1 MSLEDWVEQR
11 YARPVVVV
19 ESSAAADA
27 ICARNGMDLIHLLRL
42 HSVYAGGPLYA
53 RIGDRSEPV
62 ACNKFG
68 VRLMRTECVRDVS
81 LSQVARHTRHLLR
94 NAAAFDLAYGEQLDA
109 ALRDIVAKNR
119 SRHDGSLPRPV
130 RAAQP
135 STELSSPPAAS
146 EVIGGPAAVSTL
158 LERACPTWHRAF
170 IRDLHSLVRCS
181 SFDTIDYP
189 IGALFAVATTEA
201 GGVEGM
207 LQVFRAQARRIQELR
222 ASLPGM
228 DTELHQYYLILH
240 DNTSPLSPS
249 LSTARQ
255 VLTSVQQ
262 LYGANYCAL
271 IKVNS
276 VVDPRT
282 VKNLDPSMW
291 IAASPMVMDVPS
303 AQALH
308 QAAAQAAA
316 AASSNT
322 VTASQSPSAS
332 TTSPSS
338 GAASPSGTAADCAP
352 ALSFRAVHRTCGT
365 WPNSNTA
372 IITGCYM
379 SPEDVTD
386 VHNVMA
392 YYLSQSLFKFV
403 ERRLRMLDVSV
414 QDRRTTTLSK
424 MAAWFKGK
432 DEGRPRT
439 ADVVKTPNGLDSS
452 AFPRYVAHSL
462 EMQMRH
468 CGDLSLAL
476 HDLKGAISY
485 YRMCIEE
492 LLETL
497 ALRPYNRALI
507 AACQEGIGVA
517 QLLQGKLV
525 PQSLTPWY
533 TGVTS
538 ATQRVSSQTNRW
550 EVAWNDYLAAG
561 TPTHAVRVAF
571 LLYESSRVRTPPMLD
586 RCHAILT
593 HLLRSGIL
601 QRQNLLSGVVNDLLA
616 GIAAFTNPP
625 FPAGLEVPPS
635 IPRDY
640 PVYMNLR
647 RFAQRLQRAG
657 ALYRADNSLEQALR
671 CYLRVLQLLRAID
684 PQETWKTLT
693 EHLYLTAGQLYM
705 QLGQDVRGIA
715 MTSVAVAQGTPL
727 YRHPATAQQAFEG
740 FWAQQ
745 KRMLSSMGY
754 ALCPHM
760 PMPRILRGS
769 FRVDRNYYSTDT
781 LTDDAA
787 RKMSEAA
794 AETEWH
800 SMEKHL
806 KKNYTETVL
815 RAHPSYR
822 FPAFHGGSKYGCGG
836 TAHSRR
842 SQDGHSGSCS
852 TANSSYRY
860 NTAADRRGGA
870 SSPAV
875 SQQAGARQD
884 DHVFPMAEAASGS
897 AAQPQRRFTIAKAE
911 PLALNFV
918 MENIIGCSIEA
929 TDLTLLYLDYA
940 SPEQLWKSS
949 MTQTVRLEA
958 GARRRVSLSFDPVS
972 EGEYA
977 IIGLC
982 WSLLG
987 QEGYYYFA
995 TRESRPG
1002 CPESLYEYAIEN
1014 PMPSLDA
1021 PENIHVSVTPS
1032 KACVTATF
1040 QPPIPEHLCDGE
1052 YFYTN
1057 LVVRN
1062 TSAQQDA
1069 VHVVL
1074 QRSPAASHLMY
1085 IEEFGRLQNLERE
1098 APLVLAEHLK
1108 AQETRTFAVTIRA
1121 QHRRSDAALQN
1132 TPNYFFL
1139 LIAYLSGPLPEPEK
1153 LPPCLFA
1160 SAAELDPANA
1170 TPPTESALTSTMASP
1185 TSLLHRQLHS
1195 PTAAVA
1201 AHKAAGG
1208 PAVMVCLHRLLR
1220 RCEVQPVVAMHS
1232 TVLPPA
1238 NASLQTAVVLTVKNI
1253 SPAVARAPVTATAAT
1268 AITTTSGEPASITPA
1283 STPDV
1288 VQAVPVSSSG
1298 SAASSCHTHAR
1309 GHSYAPVRVAR
1320 VLVVHSPRWG
1330 VEHKGTEEL
1339 FADCAVHCLLSHGD
1353 SLTLPLL
1360 VKRQPRAAEG
1370 ADATVR
1376 RVSLSDGAAATSA
1389 GAQCPYRDTTC
1400 IALAKAL
1407 PSPARAKAV
1416 EEHLGT
1422 SVSQSERN
1430 LFFLQTSCVGP
1441 GHVGARPSADEAG
1454 GGLAFY
1460 ADKAG
1465 QQKEATKTAKQRR
1478 CDEADEERRLCG
1490 GPIEQYTPLAIAV
1503 AWVREEGGGA
1513 ESHKKHSGVGGDLG
1527 QREGQVFLFVD
1538 PIEHVYQTVAQQ
1550 QKRQAEQESA
1560 TSLRPALSAVRAG
1573 VSAEQTQQELCEA
1586 MLVRY
1591 ASLKRWQG
1599 ALVSHVQAPPVVR
1612 VTPSRASDKTVAAPV
1627 PVTLRCLSLAPVP
1640 LLVTAEALPPPVP
1653 HHSLSFLKH
1662 AREGGARGDQAAS
1675 PATPPPPP
1683 SPPAAMTASGSD
1695 VPVLFVGKTVHTFL
1709 LMPSEEYEVQFT
1721 ALALRPGLVD
1731 CQRISLSA
1739 ASICYLHST
1748 AEKDDDGA
1756 DGADEMRGTEGAQPL
1771 MCTGMT
1777 LPSLI
1782 RALLSHK
1789 TPSAAPRTAPRV
1801 LLSDRQ
1807 LCGRQRP
1814 DDGADMRSG
1823 AERCGRRQALQGYLA
1838 AAAHSSVMTLVER
1851 YGTRAAELVRQ
1862 LAPLGPAGGATV
1874 SQVMSYTAPALTR
1887 VIMVDDRAATSTA
1900 VGEGSGVTVR
1910 KAAPAAAPVAAVS
1923 APSTAAAAATR
1934 SHDAARKFFRQLEI
1948 FETELERARLGNVSD
1963 PHGLQYVYR
1972 PTVKMAGGG
1981 TSRGGHCTANSS
1993 FATPRSVTSV
2003 AGVGG
2008 SAAAPLRS
2016 PSWST
2021 PLMPAAAPPPLTEEA
2036 MAIGNGGV
2044 SAPDSVGG
2052 SWVADLV
2059 SATSRKMDSVA
2070 QPAVVAAVGA
2080 QGTFSSV
2087 RSPARQPC
2095 DDAEELC
2102 SPLHLPAVAF
2112 ESHAAEAAFTLDISE
2127 ASSPLQWSHDGP
2139 HPLSGAD
2146 GMGSVEC
2153 MAELAVREDSDPLC
2167 VAGTKTQIGL
2177 VSPMR
2182 QLRSSDVRIACAA
2195 DVCDGTEVLM
2205 NAADAKDTETWTSP
2219 AARHAPSLPRHSQEA
2234 GNSQE
2239 AEHSAFAAWVH
2250 NPLSPS
2256 SASGIAASSPAGF
2269 TADVAVGIPPPS
2281 PSSSSLPPS
2290 GAAAVDATTPPT

>member
-68 VRLMRTECVRDVS
+68 VRLMRTDCVRDVS

-94 NAAAFDLAYGEQLDA
+94 NTAAFDLAYGEQLDA
-109 ALRDIVAKNR
+109 ALRDIVEKNR

-135 STELSSPPAAS
+135 STESSSSLAPS
-146 EVIGGPAAVSTL
+146 EVSGGPAAVSTL

-181 SFDTIDYP
+181 PFDTIDYP

-201 GGVEGM
+201 GSVEGI

-240 DNTSPLSPS
+240 DNTSPLTPS
-249 LSTARQ
+249 LSTARH
-255 VLTSVQQ
+255 VLASVQQ

-316 AASSNT
+316 AAAVS
-322 VTASQSPSAS
+322 S
-332 TTSPSS
+332 TTALSP
-338 GAASPSGTAADCAP
+338 GAAADRPP
-352 ALSFRAVHRTCGT
+352 ALSFRVVHRTCGT

-403 ERRLRMLDVSV
+403 ERRLRMLDMSV

-439 ADVVKTPNGLDSS
+439 ADVVNMPSGFDSS
-452 AFPRYVAHSL
+452 ASPRYVAHSL

-517 QLLQGKLV
+517 QLLQGKLA

-533 TGVTS
+533 TGLTS

-561 TPTHAVRVAF
+561 TPMHAVRVAF

-593 HLLRSGIL
+593 HLQRSGIL
-601 QRQNLLSGVVNDLLA
+601 QRQNLLSGVVNDMLA
-616 GIAAFTNPP
+616 GIAAFTNAP
-625 FPAGLEVPPS
+625 FPAGLEMPPA

-647 RFAQRLQRAG
+647 RFAQRLQQAG

-671 CYLRVLQLLRAID
+671 CYLRVLELLRAID
-684 PQETWKTLT
+684 PQETWETLA

-769 FRVDRNYYSTDT
+769 FCVDRNYYSTDT

-806 KKNYTETVL
+806 KKTYTETVL
-815 RAHPSYR
+815 RAHPFYR
-822 FPAFHGGSKYGCGG
+822 FLVFQGGGKYGCGG
-836 TAHSRR
+836 AAHGRR
-842 SQDGHSGSCS
+842 SQGGHGGSCG
-852 TANSSYRY
+852 TANNGYRY
-860 NTAADRRGGA
+860 NTAADERGGA
-870 SSPAV
+870 SSPAA

-884 DHVFPMAEAASGS
+884 DHVFPMAGVASGS
-897 AAQPQRRFTIAKAE
+897 APQPQRHYTIAKAE
-911 PLALNFV
+911 PLVLNFL

-995 TRESRPG
+995 TRESRSG
-1002 CPESLYEYAIEN
+1002 YPESLYEYAIEN

-1040 QPPIPEHLCDGE
+1040 QPPIPEHLYDGE
-1052 YFYTN
+1052 YFYTS

-1062 TSAQQDA
+1062 TSAEQDA
-1069 VHVVL
+1069 AHVVL
-1074 QRSPAASHLMY
+1074 QRSPGASHLMY

-1139 LIAYLSGPLPEPEK
+1139 LLGYLSGPLTEPEK
-1153 LPPCLFA
+1153 VPPCLLA
-1160 SAAELDPANA
+1160 SALELDPEN
-1170 TPPTESALTSTMASP
+1170 TTTLTESSLTSTIASP
-1185 TSLLHRQLHS
+1185 TSRTASPTPPLPQQLHS
-1195 PTAAVA
+1195 PTAPVA
-1201 AHKAAGG
+1201 AHKAADGS
-1208 PAVMVCLHRLLR
+1208 AVMVCLHRLLR

-1238 NASLQTAVVLTVKNI
+1238 NASLQTAVVLTVKSI
-1253 SPAVARAPVTATAAT
+1253 SPPAARASVAATAVT
-1268 AITTTSGEPASITPA
+1268 AITTTRGEPASITPT
-1283 STPDV
+1283 STSDA
-1288 VQAVPVSSSG
+1288 VQAIPVSSSG

-1309 GHSYAPVRVAR
+1309 GPSYAPVRIAR

-1339 FADCAVHCLLSHGD
+1339 FADRAVHCLLSHGD

-1360 VKRQPRAAEG
+1360 VRRQPRAAEG
-1370 ADATVR
+1370 ADTAAR
-1376 RVSLSDGAAATSA
+1376 RVSLGNAAATSA
-1389 GAQCPYRDTTC
+1389 GAQYPYSDTTC

-1441 GHVGARPSADEAG
+1441 GHIGARPSAGEAG

-1460 ADKAG
+1460 VDKAG
-1465 QQKEATKTAKQRR
+1465 QQKGAIKTAKQRR
-1478 CDEADEERRLCG
+1478 CDEEDEERRLCG

-1503 AWVREEGGGA
+1503 AWVREEDGGA
-1513 ESHKKHSGVGGDLG
+1513 ESREKHSGVGGDLR

-1538 PIEHVYQTVAQQ
+1538 PLEHVYQTVAQQ
-1550 QKRQAEQESA
+1550 QKRQSDQESA
-1560 TSLRPALSAVRAG
+1560 TSLQPALSAVTAG
-1573 VSAEQTQQELCEA
+1573 VSAEQAQQELCEA

-1591 ASLKRWQG
+1591 TSLKRWHG

-1612 VTPSRASDKTVAAPV
+1612 VTKGHRLDKTIAAPV

-1640 LLVTAEALPPPVP
+1640 LLVTAEALPPSVP
-1653 HHSLSFLKH
+1653 HHSLSSLKH
-1662 AREGGARGDQAAS
+1662 AHREGARGDQTAS
-1675 PATPPPPP
+1675 PAITPPPP

-1748 AEKDDDGA
+1748 SEKD
-1756 DGADEMRGTEGAQPL
+1756 DGADEMRGTDGAQPL

-1782 RALLSHK
+1782 RALRSHK

-1801 LLSDRQ
+1801 LPSNRQ
-1807 LCGRQRP
+1807 QCGRQRP
-1814 DDGADMRSG
+1814 GDDAGVRSG
-1823 AERCGRRQALQGYLA
+1823 AERCGRRRALQGYLPA
-1838 AAAHSSVMTLVER
+1838 AVHRSVMTLVER
-1851 YGTRAAELVRQ
+1851 YGTRTAELVHQ

-1874 SQVMSYTAPALTR
+1874 SQVMPYTAPALTR
-1887 VIMVDDRAATSTA
+1887 VIMVDDHAATPTVAGKGAGVA
-1900 VGEGSGVTVR
+1900 VR
-1910 KAAPAAAPVAAVS
+1910 NAAPAAAPVATVS
-1923 APSTAAAAATR
+1923 ATSTAAAAATR

-1948 FETELERARLGNVSD
+1948 FETELQRARLGNVSD

-1972 PTVKMAGGG
+1972 PTVKMAEAG
-1981 TSRGGHCTANSS
+1981 TSRAGYCTANSS
-1993 FATPRSVTSV
+1993 FATPKSATSV
-2003 AGVGG
+2003 AGVGS
-2008 SAAAPLRS
+2008 SAAAPLHT
-2016 PSWST
+2016 PSWGT
-2021 PLMPAAAPPPLTEEA
+2021 PLMPAAAPSPLTEETVT
-2036 MAIGNGGV
+2036 MGNGGAAAPN
-2044 SAPDSVGG
+2044 SAGG
-2052 SWVADLV
+2052 SWVTDVA
-2059 SATSRKMDSVA
+2059 SATSRKMDSLA
-2070 QPAVVAAVGA
+2070 RPAVVTAFSAK
-2080 QGTFSSV
+2080 GTLSSV
-2087 RSPARQPC
+2087 RSPAQQPC
-2095 DDAEELC
+2095 DNAEELG

-2127 ASSPLQWSHDGP
+2127 TTSPLQGSHDGP

-2146 GMGSVEC
+2146 GMGSVES

-2167 VAGTKTQIGL
+2167 VAGTKTQVDL
-2177 VSPMR
+2177 VSPAR
-2182 QLRSSDVRIACAA
+2182 QLRSNNVDFSGAA
-2195 DVCDGTEVLM
+2195 DTCNGTEMLM
-2205 NAADAKDTETWTSP
+2205 NANDAKDTETCTSP
-2219 AARHAPSLPRHSQEA
+2219 AARSASALLRH
-2234 GNSQE
+2234 SQE
-2239 AEHSAFAAWVH
+2239 AEHSAFAA
-2250 NPLSPS
+2250 PAYDRLSRS
-2256 SASGIAASSPAGF
+2256 SASGTAAASPPGF
-2269 TADVAVGIPPPS
+2269 TADVTAGIPPPS
-2281 PSSSSLPPS
+2281 PSSSSSSPS
-2290 GAAAVDATTPPT
+2290 RTAEVDATTPPTGMRNSAAE

>member
-62 ACNKFG
+62 VCNKFG

-109 ALRDIVAKNR
+109 ALRAIVEKNR

-135 STELSSPPAAS
+135 STESPSPPAPF

-181 SFDTIDYP
+181 PFDTIDYP

-207 LQVFRAQARRIQELR
+207 LQVFRLQARRIQELR

-291 IAASPMVMDVPS
+291 IAASPMAMDVPS

-316 AASSNT
+316 AAAAPAST

-332 TTSPSS
+332 TASPSS
-338 GAASPSGTAADCAP
+338 GAASPSGTAADRAP

-392 YYLSQSLFKFV
+392 HYLSQSLFKFV

-439 ADVVKTPNGLDSS
+439 ADVVNTPNGFDSS

-497 ALRPYNRALI
+497 ALRSYNRALI

-533 TGVTS
+533 TSVTS

-561 TPTHAVRVAF
+561 MPTHAVRVAF

-593 HLLRSGIL
+593 HLQRSGIL
-601 QRQNLLSGVVNDLLA
+601 QRQNLLSGVVNDMLA

-640 PVYMNLR
+640 PVYMSLR
-647 RFAQRLQRAG
+647 RFAQRMQRAG
-657 ALYRADNSLEQALR
+657 ALYRAGNSLEQALR
-671 CYLRVLQLLRAID
+671 CYLRVLELLRTID
-684 PQETWKTLT
+684 PQESWKTLA

-760 PMPRILRGS
+760 PMPRILRDS

-787 RKMSEAA
+787 RKMGEAA

-815 RAHPSYR
+815 RAHPSCR
-822 FPAFHGGSKYGCGG
+822 FPAFHGGGKYGCGG
-836 TAHSRR
+836 TAHGRR
-842 SQDGHSGSCS
+842 SQGGHGGCHN
-852 TANSSYRY
+852 TANNGYRY
-860 NTAADRRGGA
+860 STAADGRSGA

-875 SQQAGARQD
+875 SQHPGARQD
-884 DHVFPMAEAASGS
+884 DHVFPMAGAASGS
-897 AAQPQRRFTIAKAE
+897 AAQPQRHYTIAKAE
-911 PLALNFV
+911 PLVLNFV

-929 TDLTLLYLDYA
+929 TNLTLLYLDYV

-958 GARRRVSLSFDPVS
+958 GASRRVSLSFDPVS

-995 TRESRPG
+995 TRENRPG

-1014 PMPSLDA
+1014 PMPALDA

-1040 QPPIPEHLCDGE
+1040 QPPIPEHLYDGE

-1057 LVVRN
+1057 LVVCN

-1069 VHVVL
+1069 AHVVL

-1085 IEEFGRLQNLERE
+1085 IEEFGRLQNLKRE

-1139 LIAYLSGPLPEPEK
+1139 LLGYLSGPLPEPEK

-1170 TPPTESALTSTMASP
+1170 TPPTESSLTSTIALP
-1185 TSLLHRQLHS
+1185 TSPPHRQLHS
-1195 PTAAVA
+1195 PTTPVA
-1201 AHKAAGG
+1201 GHKAAGG
-1208 PAVMVCLHRLLR
+1208 PAVMVRLHRLLR
-1220 RCEVQPVVAMHS
+1220 RCEVQPVLAMHS

-1253 SPAVARAPVTATAAT
+1253 SPAAARAPVTATAVT

-1283 STPDV
+1283 STPDA

-1298 SAASSCHTHAR
+1298 SAALSCHTHAR

-1339 FADCAVHCLLSHGD
+1339 FADRAVHCLLSHGD
-1353 SLTLPLL
+1353 SLALPLL
-1360 VKRQPRAAEG
+1360 VKRQSHAAEG
-1370 ADATVR
+1370 ADTTVR
-1376 RVSLSDGAAATSA
+1376 RVSLSDDAAAASVE
-1389 GAQCPYRDTTC
+1389 AQCPYRDTMC

-1407 PSPARAKAV
+1407 PSSARAKAV

-1441 GHVGARPSADEAG
+1441 GHVGARPFADEAG

-1465 QQKEATKTAKQRR
+1465 QQKEAAKTAKQRR

-1513 ESHKKHSGVGGDLG
+1513 ENQEKHSGVGGDLS

-1550 QKRQAEQESA
+1550 QKRQAEQESV
-1560 TSLRPALSAVRAG
+1560 TSLQPALSAVRAG

-1599 ALVSHVQAPPVVR
+1599 ALVSHVQAPSVVR
-1612 VTPSRASDKTVAAPV
+1612 VTQGRSSDKTVAAPV

-1640 LLVTAEALPPPVP
+1640 LLVTAEALPPSVP
-1653 HHSLSFLKH
+1653 HHSLSSLKH
-1662 AREGGARGDQAAS
+1662 AREGGARGDWAAS
-1675 PATPPPPP
+1675 PATPPP
-1683 SPPAAMTASGSD
+1683 SPPAAMTASGPD

-1739 ASICYLHST
+1739 APICYLHST
-1748 AEKDDDGA
+1748 TEKDDDGA
-1756 DGADEMRGTEGAQPL
+1756 DEIRGTEGAQPL

-1782 RALLSHK
+1782 RAVLTHK

-1807 LCGRQRP
+1807 LSGRQQP
-1814 DDGADMRSG
+1814 NDDADMRSG
-1823 AERCGRRQALQGYLA
+1823 AERCERRRALQGYLA

-1874 SQVMSYTAPALTR
+1874 SQVMPCTAPALTR
-1887 VIMVDDRAATSTA
+1887 VIMLDDHAATSTA
-1900 VGEGSGVTVR
+1900 VGEGAGVAMR
-1910 KAAPAAAPVAAVS
+1910 KATPAAAPVATVS

-1948 FETELERARLGNVSD
+1948 FETELQRARLGSVSD

-1981 TSRGGHCTANSS
+1981 TSRVGHCTADNS
-1993 FATPRSVTSV
+1993 FAT
-2003 AGVGG
+2003 
-2008 SAAAPLRS
+2008 
-2016 PSWST
+2016 T
-2021 PLMPAAAPPPLTEEA
+2021 PMSAAAPPPLTEEA
-2036 MAIGNGGV
+2036 VTIGNGGV
-2044 SAPDSVGG
+2044 AAPDSFGG

-2059 SATSRKMDSVA
+2059 SATSRKMDSLA
-2070 QPAVVAAVGA
+2070 RPAVVTVFGA
-2080 QGTFSSV
+2080 QGTLSSV
-2087 RSPARQPC
+2087 RSPAQQPC
-2095 DDAEELC
+2095 DDAEELG

-2112 ESHAAEAAFTLDISE
+2112 ESHAVEAAFALDISE
-2127 ASSPLQWSHDGP
+2127 TSSPLQGSHSGP

-2146 GMGSVEC
+2146 EMGSVEC
-2153 MAELAVREDSDPLC
+2153 IAELAVCEDSDSLC
-2167 VAGTKTQIGL
+2167 VTDTKTQIDL

-2182 QLRSSDVRIACAA
+2182 QLRSSGVNVAGAT

-2205 NAADAKDTETWTSP
+2205 TAADAKDTETWTSP
-2219 AARHAPSLPRHSQEA
+2219 AARHAPALPRHSQET
-2234 GNSQE
+2234 GNS
-2239 AEHSAFAAWVH
+2239 ALAHD
-2250 NPLSPS
+2250 PLSPS
-2256 SASGIAASSPAGF
+2256 SASSNAAASPTGF
-2269 TADVAVGIPPPS
+2269 TADVAAGIPPPS
-2281 PSSSSLPPS
+2281 PSSSPLPPS
-2290 GAAAVDATTPPT
+2290 GAAAVDVTTPPT